1 MLMERKI
8 NKVNTQ
14 PLIEPLNMC
23 DMLTV
28 EQNNQIAALMIEKIY
43 LTNEKGVEI
52 GFAF

>member
-1 MLMERKI
+1 MARKI
-8 NKVNTQ
+8 KEVNKQ

-28 EQNNQIAALMIEKIY
+28 EQNNQIAALMTEKIY

-52 GFAF
+52 EFAF